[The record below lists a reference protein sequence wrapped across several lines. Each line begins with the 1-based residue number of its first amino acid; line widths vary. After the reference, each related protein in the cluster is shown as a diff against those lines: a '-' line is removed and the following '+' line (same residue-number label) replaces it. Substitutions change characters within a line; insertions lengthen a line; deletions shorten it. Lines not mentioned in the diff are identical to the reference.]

1 LKRRP
6 TPFEQGFTLIEI
18 LIGTALL
25 GMMMLILTG
34 SLRIGAESWEAGE
47 DRMAKA
53 SRLFVVEGFLSRHIA
68 SLLPI
73 SGINGR
79 GEMEPALVGTETSL
93 SYIAPLPDQLEG
105 GGLYRFNLSVVGDD
119 DNRSLKVLIVPYQSN
134 PQGDKAASEPFDDLA
149 IIDHLKVF
157 KLSYFGTNPGAG
169 NTVGAADQAGTWTNK
184 WQEYQLPTLI
194 RVQIEREGEE
204 PWPTLLIAPKA
215 QMLR

>member
-1 LKRRP
+1 MTRRP
-6 TPFEQGFTLIEI
+6 TSFDAGFTLIEI

-25 GMMMLILTG
+25 GMMMLVLTG

-47 DRMAKA
+47 ERMVKA
-53 SRLFVVEGFLSRHIA
+53 SRRYVVEGFLSRHIG

-79 GEMEPALVGTETSL
+79 GEMEPALLGTETSL

-105 GGLYRFNLSVVGDD
+105 GGLYRFKLSVTGED
-119 DNRSLKVLIVPYQSN
+119 DNKSLNVLIVPYQSN
-134 PQGDKAASEPFDDLA
+134 QQGDKAAPEPFDELA
-149 IIDHLKVF
+149 IIDHIKVL
-157 KLSYFGTNPGAG
+157 KLSYFGPTPESG
-169 NTVGAADQAGTWTNK
+169 NTLASAGQSGTWSNQ
-184 WQEYQLPTLI
+184 WHEYQLPTLI
-194 RVQIEREGEE
+194 RIEIERAGEE

>member
-1 LKRRP
+1 MKRRP
-6 TPFEQGFTLIEI
+6 TSFDAGFTLIEI

-25 GMMMLILTG
+25 GMMMLVLTG

-47 DRMAKA
+47 ERMVKA
-53 SRLFVVEGFLSRHIA
+53 SRLYVVEGFLSRHIG

-105 GGLYRFNLSVVGDD
+105 GGLYRFSLSVTGDD
-119 DNRSLKVLIVPYQSN
+119 DNKSLNVLIVPYQSN
-134 PQGDKAASEPFDDLA
+134 PQGDKAAPEPFDDLA
-149 IIDHLKVF
+149 IIDHIKALKF
-157 KLSYFGTNPGAG
+157 SYFGPTPEAG
-169 NTVGAADQAGTWTNK
+169 STLASAGQPGTWSK
-184 WQEYQLPTLI
+184 QWHEYQLPTLI
-194 RVQIEREGEE
+194 RIEIERAGEE